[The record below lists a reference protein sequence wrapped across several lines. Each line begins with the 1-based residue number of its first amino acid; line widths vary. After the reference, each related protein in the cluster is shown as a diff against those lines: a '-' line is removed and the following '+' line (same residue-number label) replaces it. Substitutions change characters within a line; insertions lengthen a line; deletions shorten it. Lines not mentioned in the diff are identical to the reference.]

1 MEAGIRGSRFVEHA
15 EVHGHTYGT
24 SIDSLQ
30 RVWGAGRI
38 CLLDIDM
45 KGVKQLKEK
54 PMVCAKYV
62 FLMPPSA
69 EELTARLR
77 GRHTESEAD
86 IALRLRNAEEEMAYG
101 NSPGAFD
108 VVEVNR
114 DVDSCVDAIVK
125 HLKTWFPERKW

>member
-1 MEAGIRGSRFVEHA
+1 M
-15 EVHGHTYGT
+15 YGT

-30 RVWGAGRI
+30 KVWAGGRI
-38 CLLDIDM
+38 CLLDIDV
-45 KGVKQLKEK
+45 KGVIQLKQR
-54 PMVCAKYV
+54 PIVSAKYV

-69 EELTARLR
+69 EELSSRLR

-108 VVEVNR
+108 VIEVNKE
-114 DVDSCVDAIVK
+114 VESCVDAIVNS
-125 HLKTWFPERKW
+125 LKIWFPDRKW